1 MYAFFIDDWTAQ
13 KKYQREVDGLDLML
27 TQRSL
32 VGRKIKLNRLHDL
45 DSSVREQLAEGVKT
59 LVAVGNDATV
69 SRLLNSLL
77 KLEPGQIRQIALAV
91 LPIGPEQ
98 SVARSLGCGVSQE
111 AVNALAQGERV
122 LIDLGKLN
130 NRHYFI
136 TAAVFPPRVSLG
148 FLSYTV
154 SSLRR
159 EHQISVCN
167 TNIYEAIAG
176 KTTRAGFHP
185 GDGTLE
191 AVIAYAPGKSFWSKL
206 FSRQVLGDYVIES
219 VFPHKKITILAKE
232 KTISVRAD
240 TEKRLSTP
248 VEVEIVPGALAVVV
262 GNKKIF

>member
-13 KKYQREVDGLDLML
+13 KKYQRETDGLDLAL
-27 TQRSL
+27 TQRGL
-32 VGRKIKLNRLHDL
+32 TGRKIKLSRLHDL
-45 DSSVREQLAEGVKT
+45 DSSVRDCLAAGVKT

-77 KLEPGQIRQIALAV
+77 KLEPAQIRQTTLAV
-91 LPIGPEQ
+91 LPIGPDQ
-98 SVARSLGCGVSQE
+98 SVGRCLGCADRTE
-111 AVNALAQGERV
+111 AINALARGERI

-154 SSLRR
+154 SSLRG
-159 EHQISVCN
+159 EHQISICN
-167 TNIYEAIAG
+167 TNIYQTIAG
-176 KTTRAGFHP
+176 QTARAGFHP

-191 AVIAYAPGKSFWSKL
+191 AVIAYAPGRSFWAKL
-206 FSRQVLGDYVIES
+206 FSRRTTANYVIES

-232 KTISVRAD
+232 KIISVQAD

-248 VEVEIVPGALAVVV
+248 VEVEIVPGALAVIAGV
-262 GNKKIF
+262 KKIF